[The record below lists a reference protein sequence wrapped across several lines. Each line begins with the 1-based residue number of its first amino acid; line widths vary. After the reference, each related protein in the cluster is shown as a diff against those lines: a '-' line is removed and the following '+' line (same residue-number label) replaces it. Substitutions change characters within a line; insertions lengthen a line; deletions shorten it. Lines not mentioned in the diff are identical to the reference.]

1 MLRIVMKI
9 AARILAAAVVL
20 IVAALGYRAFRINE
34 RARETALH
42 GPNAVQEAMFVPIGG
57 IGQWVSIRGED
68 RANPVLLIV
77 HGGPGGS
84 NLPNQ
89 YLLRG
94 WEKDFTLVEWDQRGA
109 GKTFSRSGPA
119 GTGKL
124 SIDGI
129 AMDGVQVA
137 DWVRTRLHKPKVI
150 LLGHSWGTVIASE
163 MARRRP
169 DLFSAY
175 VATGQVVN
183 IQRNEVLGYRLL
195 TDRVR
200 AAGDAKGL
208 ARLAEIGPPP
218 YRDEAALRAE
228 RQVLFAHPPVSE
240 RGRSVEGNL
249 SGIFEPE
256 LSLRDAW
263 EFSRAQQFSGA
274 QLDSTLMT
282 YDAYARGVTFA
293 VPVFVFQ
300 GAEDI
305 QTPAALAVEYFGKV
319 QAPHKELVLLP
330 GGGHFAITSLRDR
343 FLAELRTRVRPI
355 AVAADAAA
363 RLSLRP

>member
-1 MLRIVMKI
+1 MRIVLKI
-9 AARILAAAVVL
+9 VAGLLVVL
-20 IVAALGYRAFRINE
+20 LVTVCLALGYRAVRVDQ
-34 RARETALH
+34 RARETALR

-84 NLPNQ
+84 MLPNQ
-89 YLLRG
+89 YLLRR
-94 WEKDFTLVEWDQRGA
+94 WEKDFTLVQWDQRGA
-109 GKTFSRSGPA
+109 GKTFSRIGA
-119 GTGKL
+119 KATGKL

-129 AMDGVQVA
+129 ATDGVQVA
-137 DWVRTRLHKPKVI
+137 DWVRKRLHKPKVI
-150 LLGHSWGTVIASE
+150 LLGHSWGTVVASE

-183 IQRNEVLGYRLL
+183 MQRNEALGYQLL
-195 TDRVR
+195 TARVK

-218 YRDEAALRAE
+218 YRDEAALGAE
-228 RQVLFAHPPVSE
+228 RKVLFAHPLASE
-240 RGRSVEGNL
+240 RSRSAEANV

-256 LSLRDAW
+256 LSLRDGW
-263 EFSRAQQFSGA
+263 EYHVAERYSSE
-274 QLDSTLMT
+274 QLDPALMR
-282 YDAYARGVTFA
+282 YDAYARGTTFQ

-300 GAEDI
+300 GADDI
-305 QTPAALAVEYFGKV
+305 QTPAALAVEYFGKL

-330 GGGHFAITSLRDR
+330 GGGHFAIISLRDR
-343 FLAELRTRVRPI
+343 FLAELRTRVRPL
-355 AVAADAAA
+355 AVAADQK
-363 RLSLRP
+363 